1 MNLRGKNAIWSL
13 SITSMKIGYNLIWR
27 TFVKILEDAFSKVIS
42 RQLLKFSLFLAL
54 NNMVISL
61 LFTPLGKPPSLTVA
75 SIIQKVVKYVN

>member
-1 MNLRGKNAIWSL
+1 
-13 SITSMKIGYNLIWR
+13 
-27 TFVKILEDAFSKVIS
+27 
-42 RQLLKFSLFLAL
+42 L